1 MAAQP
6 ELAAVAVEKLLN
18 YFNIINL
25 IKASHFHQ
33 TCILYFSTG
42 NSSSKSFSL
51 KKKKTI
57 AVQKLLF
64 NKTLLEIRKT
74 KISFLISDGINK
86 EASFAEKIDSA
97 INEAFLRGFKKII
110 LVGDDTPQLSA
121 NQLLKAALRLENNKL
136 SVGPSTDGGA
146 YLISF
151 TQHHFKE
158 GVLKDLAWQT
168 DQFYENLLLNIS
180 HQKLAFTRLSE
191 FSDLDTESDIQQFL
205 KLKPFLKFT
214 QVLYSLCIYQKI
226 QTIYTFLIE
235 SGHKIAF
242 QDRGPPLAV

>member
-1 MAAQP
+1 MAVQQA
-6 ELAAVAVEKLLN
+6 LAAVAVAKLPNLLN
-18 YFNIINL
+18 AINL
-25 IKASHFHQ
+25 INASHFHQ

-42 NSSSKSFSL
+42 NNSSKSFSS

-86 EASFAEKIDSA
+86 DASFAKKIDSA
-97 INEAFLRGFKKII
+97 VNEAFLRGFKKII

-121 NQLLKAALRLENNKL
+121 NQLLKAAQSLENNKL

-151 TQHHFKE
+151 TQQHFKK
-158 GVLKDLAWQT
+158 GILKDLAWQT
-168 DQFYENLLLNIS
+168 EQFYENLLLNIFN
-180 HQKLAFTRLSE
+180 QKLAFTKLAE

-214 QVLYSLCIYQKI
+214 QVLYSLCIYQSIKN
-226 QTIYTFLIE
+226 FFSLLIE
-235 SGHKIAF
+235 SGHQIAF
-242 QDRGPPLAV
+242 KDRGPPLTA

>member
-6 ELAAVAVEKLLN
+6 ALAAVAVAKLLKL
-18 YFNIINL
+18 FKQSNL
-25 IKASHFHQ
+25 IKACNLHQ

-42 NSSSKSFSL
+42 NNSSKSFSS

-74 KISFLISDGINK
+74 KLPYLINHGLKTDVSFN
-86 EASFAEKIDSA
+86 EKIDSA
-97 INEAFLRGFKKII
+97 VNEAFLRGFKKII

-121 NQLLKAALRLENNKL
+121 NQLLKAAQNLENNKL

-151 TQHHFKE
+151 TQKHFEE
-158 GVLKDLAWQT
+158 GVLKGLAWQT
-168 DQFYENLLLNIS
+168 EQFYKSLLLNITNK
-180 HQKLAFTRLSE
+180 KLVFNQLSK
-191 FSDLDTESDIQQFL
+191 FSDLDSESDIQQFL
-205 KLKPFLKFT
+205 QLKPFLKFT
-214 QVLYSLCIYQKI
+214 QVLFSLCIYQKI
-226 QTIYTFLIE
+226 QAINTFFSELV
-235 SGHKIAF
+235 HKIAF
-242 QDRGPPLAV
+242 KDRGPPLVA

>member
-6 ELAAVAVEKLLN
+6 ALAAVVVAKLLN
-18 YFNIINL
+18 LFNQSNL

-33 TCILYFSTG
+33 TCILYFSTR
-42 NSSSKSFSL
+42 NNSSKSFSS

-64 NKTLLEIRKT
+64 KKTLLEIRKT
-74 KISFLISDGINK
+74 NISFLISDGLNK
-86 EASFAEKIDSA
+86 DASFAEKIDSA
-97 INEAFLRGFKKII
+97 INEAFLKGFKKII
-110 LVGDDTPQLSA
+110 LIGDDTPQLSA
-121 NQLLKAALRLENNKL
+121 NQLLKAAQSLENNKL

-151 TQHHFKE
+151 TQQHFKK
-158 GVLKDLAWQT
+158 GILKDLAWQT
-168 DQFYENLLLNIS
+168 EQFYENLLLNIFN
-180 HQKLAFTRLSE
+180 QKLAFTRLAE

-214 QVLYSLCIYQKI
+214 QVLYSLCIYQSI
-226 QTIYTFLIE
+226 NAFFCILIE
-235 SGHKIAF
+235 SGYQVAF
-242 QDRGPPLAV
+242 QNRGPPFIA